1 VRILLFTGKGGVGK
15 TTSAAATAVLAARR
29 GLRTL
34 VLSTDPAHSLADALG
49 VPLGP
54 DPTPVAPNLLGQQV
68 DTQRRFEQSWA
79 TVRGYL
85 KDLLGRGGVDELA
98 AEQLTVLPG
107 ADEVLALLE
116 VRSRVRAGDLD
127 LVVVDCAPTAET
139 LRLLALPAALG
150 WYFEHAFPGHRR
162 LARAARPFVGT
173 GAMLPADDVFGSLQR
188 LHGELADVHAL
199 LTDPRRASVRLVLT
213 PEAVVVAEARRTF
226 TSLSLYGFAVDAVV
240 ANRVI
245 PAGGDDPWRAGW
257 VAAQA
262 ARLDEVRQSFGGLPV
277 YVGAYL
283 PAEPVGLDAL
293 AAYGEQLYGGADP
306 LGVPP
311 EVRPLHVES
320 VGEEAVLSMP
330 LPLADRAEVDLAR
343 AGNDLVVTVG
353 GQRRVVTLPEWLT
366 SRPVSTATL
375 AGGRLIVHFGLLP
388 AGAA

>member
-1 VRILLFTGKGGVGK
+1 VRVLLFTGKGGVGK

-54 DPTPVAPNLLGQQV
+54 DPTPVTAGLLGQQV
-68 DTQRRFEQSWA
+68 NTQRRFEESWE

-85 KDLLGRGGVDELA
+85 KDLLGRGGVDRLA

-116 VRSRVRAGDLD
+116 VRARVRAGDLD

-150 WYFEHAFPGHRR
+150 WYFDHAFPGHRR

-188 LHGELADVHAL
+188 LHADLADVHAL
-199 LTDPRRASVRLVLT
+199 LTDHRRASVRLVLT

-226 TSLSLYGFAVDAVV
+226 TTLSLYGFAVDAVV

-257 VAAQA
+257 VASQA
-262 ARLDEVRQSFGGLPV
+262 ARLDEVRQSFAGLPV
-277 YVGAYL
+277 HVGEYL
-283 PAEPVGLDAL
+283 PVEPVGLDAL
-293 AAYGEQLYGGADP
+293 AAYGERLYGDADP
-306 LGVPP
+306 LGAPP
-311 EVRPLHVES
+311 DVLPLQMES
-320 VGEEAVLSMP
+320 TGEEAVLSMP
-330 LPLADRAEVDLAR
+330 LPLADRGEVDLAR
-343 AGNDLVVTVG
+343 AGSDLVVTVA
-353 GQRRVVTLPEWLT
+353 GQRRVVTLPEWLAP
-366 SRPVSTATL
+366 RPVSGATL
-375 AGGRLIVHFGLLP
+375 TCGRLVVQFGQMP

>member
-1 VRILLFTGKGGVGK
+1 VRVLLFTGKGGVGK

-54 DPTPVAPNLLGQQV
+54 EPTPVATDLLGQQV
-68 DTQRRFEQSWA
+68 DTQRRFEESWA

-85 KDLLGRGGVDELA
+85 RELLGRGGVDALA

-107 ADEVLALLE
+107 ADEILALLE
-116 VRSRVRAGDLD
+116 VRARVRAGDLD

-162 LARAARPFVGT
+162 LARAARPFVGSE
-173 GAMLPADDVFGSLQR
+173 ALPADDVFGSVQR
-188 LHGELADVHAL
+188 LHADLAEVYAL
-199 LTDPRRASVRLVLT
+199 LTDPARASVRLVLT

-240 ANRVI
+240 ANRII

-262 ARLDEVRQSFGGLPV
+262 VQLDEVRQSFAGLPV
-277 YVGAYL
+277 HLGPYL
-283 PAEPVGLDAL
+283 PEEPVGLDAL
-293 AAYGEQLYGGADP
+293 AAYAEHLYGDADP
-306 LGVPP
+306 LGAPP
-311 EVRPLHVES
+311 EIRALHVES
-320 VGEEAVLSMP
+320 DGEETVLSMP
-330 LPLADRAEVDLAR
+330 LPLAERAEVDLAR
-343 AGNDLVVTVG
+343 AGDDLVVTVG
-353 GQRRVVTLPEWLT
+353 GQRRVVTLPEWL
-366 SRPVSTATL
+366 SPRPVVGAALTD
-375 AGGRLIVHFGLLP
+375 GRLVVHFGQVP
-388 AGAA
+388 VGAA

>member
-1 VRILLFTGKGGVGK
+1 MRVLLFTGKGGVGK

-34 VLSTDPAHSLADALG
+34 VLSTDPAHSLADAFG

-79 TVRGYL
+79 AVRGYL

-116 VRSRVRAGDLD
+116 VRARVRAGDLD

-162 LARAARPFVGT
+162 LARAARPFVGA
-173 GAMLPADDVFGSLQR
+173 GALPADDVFASLQR
-188 LHGELADVHAL
+188 LHAELADVHAV
-199 LTDPRRASVRLVLT
+199 LTDSRRACVRLVLT

-262 ARLDEVRQSFGGLPV
+262 ARLDEVRESFAGLPV
-277 YVGAYL
+277 HVGPYL
-283 PAEPVGLDAL
+283 PVEPVGLDAL
-293 AAYGEQLYGGADP
+293 AAYGEQLYGDADP
-306 LGVPP
+306 LGAPP
-311 EVRPLHVES
+311 DVRPLHVES
-320 VGEEAVLSMP
+320 SGEEAVLSMP
-330 LPLADRAEVDLAR
+330 LPLADRGEVDLAR
-343 AGNDLVVTVG
+343 AGNDLVVTVAG
-353 GQRRVVTLPEWLT
+353 LRRVVTLPEWLT
-366 SRPVSTATL
+366 ARPVRGASLTD
-375 AGGRLIVHFGLLP
+375 GRLVVHFGHVP